1 MNSTVNFITA
11 DSKKINLENNSVDLI
26 VTQAPFYQLDFDYYG
41 GDPTKQIG
49 SEKNTKKYINSLV
62 LVTKEMERVLKPTGS
77 ILVCISNTEP
87 LYSQY
92 VSSVLKK
99 TDMFLANPPFI
110 WNWSEK
116 IKENNLGIVNFNYH
130 LIYHFIK
137 SPGLMYSNPYSV
149 RKHSEAIWNFKSKS
163 DSDKIRKKLEALG
176 FVENS
181 FTPEIPKKLIE
192 MFSKPK
198 DVVLD
203 PFGGSGTTAC
213 EAYALNR
220 NAISIDVSEDQ
231 TELAKLRLDFMKQEL
246 ERDKR

>member
-49 SEKNTKKYINSLV
+49 SEKNTKKYISSL
-62 LVTKEMERVLKPTGS
+62 LSATKEMERVLKPTGS
-77 ILVCISNTEP
+77 IFVCISNTEP
-87 LYSQY
+87 LYSEY

-99 TDMFLANPPFI
+99 TNLFLANPPFI
-110 WNWSEK
+110 WNWSENV
-116 IKENNLGIVNFNYH
+116 KENNLGIVNFNYH

-149 RKHSEAIWNFKSKS
+149 RKYSEAIWNIPAKD
-163 DSDKIRKKLEALG
+163 DSNKITKKLEPLG

-181 FTPEIPKKLIE
+181 FRSEIPKKLIE

-220 NAISIDVSEDQ
+220 SAITIDVSEDQ
-231 TELAKLRLDFMKQEL
+231 TELAKIRFDFIKQEL
-246 ERDKR
+246 EKDKT

>member
-1 MNSTVNFITA
+1 MSSTVNFITA

-49 SEKNTKKYINSLV
+49 SEKNTKKYISSL
-62 LVTKEMERVLKPTGS
+62 LSATKEMERVLK
-77 ILVCISNTEP
+77 
-87 LYSQY
+87 
-92 VSSVLKK
+92 K
-99 TDMFLANPPFI
+99 TKLFLANPPFI
-110 WNWSEK
+110 WNWSENV
-116 IKENNLGIVNFNYH
+116 KENNLGIVNFNYH

-149 RKHSEAIWNFKSKS
+149 RKYSEAIWNIPAKD
-163 DSDKIRKKLEALG
+163 DSNKITKKLEPLG

-181 FTPEIPKKLIE
+181 FRSEIPKKLIE

-198 DVVLD
+198 DIVLD

-213 EAYALNR
+213 EAYLLNR
-220 NAISIDVSEDQ
+220 KAISIDVSEDQ
-231 TELAKLRLDFMKQEL
+231 TELAKIRFDFIKQEL
-246 ERDKR
+246 EKDKT